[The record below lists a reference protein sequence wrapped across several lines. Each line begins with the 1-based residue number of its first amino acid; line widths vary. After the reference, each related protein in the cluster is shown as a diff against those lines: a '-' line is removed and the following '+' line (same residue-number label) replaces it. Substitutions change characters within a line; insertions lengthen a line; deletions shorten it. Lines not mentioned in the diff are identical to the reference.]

1 MVELIGPYPCDP
13 LGTVFEPLQP
23 PEAVQV
29 QEPELQL
36 VVLQLNVP
44 DRGAVPELGFAVRL
58 QVGAEGGGGGSDLQV
73 SQPVPPL
80 QMTYPVPYWV

>member
-1 MVELIGPYPCDP
+1 MVVELIGPYPCDP
-13 LGTVFEPLQP
+13 LGTLFEPLQP

-44 DRGAVPELGFAVRL
+44 ERGAVPELGLADKL
-58 QVGAEGGGGGSDLQV
+58 QVGVGTATLQV
-73 SQPVPPL
+73 SQPRVVV
-80 QMTYPVPYWV
+80 QTA